1 MFAGAKWVG
10 SPVTEV
16 HTGTLAD
23 YEIQR
28 ALPVFDGKAELFFA
42 ARDLD
47 NGLRL
52 MVDVEAGRVYFY
64 EHTDRAWEGPHKDG
78 FHKEVYTLGEEC
90 GYFLPG
96 KELFVDKEQI
106 DICLHVK
113 ERTVSLHVEDA
124 LVVEDAEILPEQNP
138 VRPRK
143 NFRMLEGVR
152 DGAGEPFT
160 LRCICPA
167 VMVKKAIIP
176 AQGKE
181 VQKAVLYTTARGFY
195 DCYMNGEKVSGDYF
209 SPGFTDYRLRIDYQE
224 YDITEKVINAEMAIY
239 TAIIGK
245 GYYSGFV
252 GYSGAHIYGT
262 ENSFLSK
269 LVFTYTDGTVEEVC
283 TDEKTLYTDKCP
295 VIYADYL
302 DGEYYDARLEDE
314 LEKPESWIPCGIK
327 EAPGEVIPTNGTFP
341 EEKKPVFTLTKQDY
355 PGARCV
361 QVLKSVASWEQPKGH
376 FVYDFGQN
384 MVGTVRVSFRGQRG
398 KSYKLRYGEMC
409 YQNGEIYVQNLRTAA
424 NTDVYVCKGAEEE
437 TFEPSLVSHGFR
449 YVEVTGNGYDLESGD
464 DILSMEGLVISNIGQ
479 QVGDFSCSDEL
490 LNKLQSNI
498 RWGQIDNY
506 LLTLTDCPQRNERM
520 GWTGDA
526 QVFAPTAVFNM
537 EARAFTE
544 KWLHDLRDAQLMY
557 NRGGGVPD
565 TAPLG
570 GDNRR
575 LTSGGW
581 GDACVLVPWEL
592 YLEYGDKKILEDNF
606 DMMQGWVEYQ
616 RGYESE
622 PGIQGEQPR
631 GDHLAYDTSTPFL
644 LCATAYAARSADLF
658 ARICGILGKDELA
671 ASYETRFAEIKA
683 AYQRKWVKEDGTL
696 TVPTQTG
703 YALSIDFDLL
713 EEKHFAGAA
722 ADFLRTIEERN
733 GHLSVGFLGIAHLLP
748 ALTKLGRDDVAI
760 SILMKKENPGWLY
773 SVLNGATTIWERW
786 NSYIAETDTF
796 GDVNMNSFNH
806 YAYGAVGDWM
816 YQNLLGIR
824 RLTPGYEAVLLAPK
838 PLGGLTHAEG
848 YHICNFGKI
857 SVGWTLENGAFRYSV
872 EAPEGVSVT
881 VRMPDGAEYENAIN
895 GDYTCKVPVEDENAI

>member
-10 SPVTEV
+10 SPTEGV
-16 HTGTLAD
+16 HTGTVWD
-23 YEIQR
+23 YEINR
-28 ALPVFDGKAELFFA
+28 NLPVYRGKAELFFA

-52 MVDVEAGRVYFY
+52 EIDVNEGVVHFY

-78 FHKEVYTLGEEC
+78 FHKEVYVLGAAC
-90 GYFLPG
+90 GYSVPG
-96 KELFVDKEQI
+96 GMGLVNKKQVSI
-106 DICLHVK
+106 RLHVVK
-113 ERTVSLHVEDA
+113 RRVSLWVEDA
-124 LVVEDAEILPEQNP
+124 QIVEDAEILPENHP

-143 NFRMLEGVR
+143 NFRMMEGVR

-160 LRCICPA
+160 LENACPA
-167 VMVKKAIIP
+167 VMVKKTIIP

-181 VQKAVLYTTARGFY
+181 LQKAILYATARGFY
-195 DCYMNGEKVSGDYF
+195 ECYINGEKVGSEYYA
-209 SPGFTDYRLRIDYQE
+209 PGFTDYRLRMDYQE
-224 YDITEKVINAEMAIY
+224 YDITDKVINTEMFVY

-269 LVFTYTDGTVEEVC
+269 LVLIYTDGTMEEIC

-295 VIYADYL
+295 VLYADYQ
-302 DGEYYDARLEDE
+302 DGEYYDARREEE
-314 LEKPESWIPCGIK
+314 LENQDSWIPCGIK
-327 EAPGEVIPTNGTFP
+327 EAPGEVVPTNGAFP
-341 EEKKPVFTLTKQDY
+341 EGKKPRFTLTKQNY
-355 PGARCV
+355 PGAKCIRM
-361 QVLKSVASWEQPKGH
+361 LRPISVTEQPKGH

-384 MVGTVRVSFRGQRG
+384 MVGTVRVTFRGKRG
-398 KSYKLRYGEMC
+398 RSYKLRYGEMC

-424 NTDVYVCKGAEEE
+424 NTDVYVCKGVEEE

-449 YVEVTGNGYDLESGD
+449 YVEVTGNGYDLESGE
-464 DILSMEGLVISNIGQ
+464 DILAIEGLVISNIGQ
-479 QVGDFSCSDEL
+479 QVGDFACSDEL

-537 EARAFTE
+537 ESRAFTE
-544 KWLHDLRDAQLMY
+544 KWLEDLRDAQLMY

-581 GDACVLVPWEL
+581 GDACVMVPWEL

-606 DMMQGWVEYQ
+606 EMMQAWVEYQ

-622 PGIQGEQPR
+622 PGIQGKQPR

-644 LCATAYAARSADLF
+644 LCATAYAAHSADLF
-658 ARICGILGKDELA
+658 ARICRILGKDALA
-671 ASYETRFAEIKA
+671 ENYRARFTEIKG
-683 AYQRKWVKEDGTL
+683 AYQRKWVREDGTL

-703 YALSIDFDLL
+703 YALSIDFGML
-713 EEKHFAGAA
+713 EEKHMAGAT
-722 ADFLRTIEERN
+722 ADFLRTIEERE

-748 ALTKLGRDDVAI
+748 ALTALGRDDVAM

-786 NSYIAETDTF
+786 NSYIVETDTF

-824 RLTPGYEAVLLAPK
+824 RKSPAYESVLLAPK

-848 YHICNFGKI
+848 YHICNYGRI
-857 SVGWTLENGAFRYSV
+857 SVAWTLENNTFRYNV
-872 EAPEGVSVT
+872 EIPEGVNAV
-881 VRMPDGAEYENAIN
+881 VLMPDGSRYEKARTGN
-895 GDYTCKVPVEDENAI
+895 YTCTIPMEDENAI

>member
-1 MFAGAKWVG
+1 MLTNAKWIG
-10 SPVTEV
+10 SPTEGV
-16 HTGTLAD
+16 HTGAVWY
-23 YEIQR
+23 YEINR
-28 ALPVFDGKAELFFA
+28 VLPIYEGKAELFFA

-52 MVDVEAGRVYFY
+52 VVDGNQGKVFFY
-64 EHTDRAWEGPHKDG
+64 EHTDRAWEGPAKDG
-78 FHKEVYTLGEEC
+78 FHKEVYPLGEEC
-90 GYFLPG
+90 GYSLCE
-96 KELFVDKEQI
+96 KVNITDKGGVAI
-106 DICLHVK
+106 RLHVVK
-113 ERTVSLHVEDA
+113 RTVTLWVEEC
-124 LVVEDAEILPEQNP
+124 LVVENAEMLPEQNF

-143 NFRMLEGVR
+143 NFRMMEGIR
-152 DGAGEPFT
+152 QQAGEPFT
-160 LRCICPA
+160 LENACPA
-167 VMVKKAIIP
+167 VMVKKEIILS
-176 AQGKE
+176 QGKE
-181 VQKAVLYTTARGFY
+181 LKKAVLYTTARGFY
-195 DCYMNGEKVSGDYF
+195 ECYINGEKVGQEYYA
-209 SPGFTDYRLRIDYQE
+209 PGFTDYRLRIDYQE
-224 YDITEKVINAEMAIY
+224 QDVTEMVMNTEMAVF
-239 TAIIGK
+239 TAIVGK

-262 ENSFLSK
+262 ENSFLAK
-269 LVFTYTDGTVEEVC
+269 LVLAYTDGTTQEIC
-283 TDEKTLYTDKCP
+283 TDADSLYTHKCP
-295 VIYADYL
+295 VLYADYL

-314 LEKPESWIPCGIK
+314 LDNPANWVPCGVK
-327 EAPGEVIPTNGTFP
+327 EEPGEVIPTNGSFP
-341 EEKKPVFTLTKQDY
+341 EDKKPVFALTKQNY
-355 PGARCV
+355 SGAKCI
-361 QVLKSVASWEQPKGH
+361 QVLKPIAVTEEPKGH

-384 MVGTVRVSFRGQRG
+384 MVGTVRITLKGKRG

-424 NTDVYVCKGAEEE
+424 NTDVYVCKGEEPE
-437 TFEPSLVSHGFR
+437 TYEPSLVSHGFR
-449 YVEVTGNGYDLESGD
+449 YVEVTGNGYDLESGE
-464 DILSMEGLVISNIGQ
+464 DILSLEGLVISNIGEK
-479 QVGDFSCSDEL
+479 VGDFSCSDPL

-498 RWGQIDNY
+498 EWGQIDNY

-526 QVFAPTAVFNM
+526 QVFAATAVFNR

-544 KWLHDLRDAQLMY
+544 KWLQDLRDAQLMY

-581 GDACVLVPWEL
+581 GDASVIVPWEL

-606 DMMQGWVEYQ
+606 EMMRAWVEYQ

-644 LCATAYAARSADLF
+644 LCATAYAAYSADLLS
-658 ARICGILGKDELA
+658 RICRILGKEDLA
-671 ASYETRFAEIKA
+671 ENYRARFEEIKA
-683 AYQRKWVKEDGTL
+683 AYQRKWVNEDGTL

-713 EEKHFAGAA
+713 EGSQKAGAA
-722 ADFLRTIEERN
+722 TDFLRTIEERN

-748 ALTKLGRDDVAI
+748 ALSKIGRDDVAM

-824 RLTPGYEAVLLAPK
+824 KEAPGYEKLTLAPK

-848 YHICNFGKI
+848 YHICPYGKI
-857 SVGWTLENGAFRYSV
+857 ASAWKLENGTFTYCV
-872 EAPEGVSVT
+872 EIPKGVSAT
-881 VRMPDGAEYENAIN
+881 VILPDGTKYENVTE
-895 GDYTCKVPVEDENAI
+895 GEYTYVK

>member
-1 MFAGAKWVG
+1 MLTRAKWIG
-10 SPVTEV
+10 SPTEGV
-16 HTGTLAD
+16 HTGAVWD
-23 YEIQR
+23 YEINR
-28 ALPVFDGKAELFFA
+28 TLPVYGGKAELFFA

-52 MVDVEAGRVYFY
+52 EIRVNEGKVYFY
-64 EHTDRAWEGPHKDG
+64 EHTDRAWEGPYKDG
-78 FHKEVYTLGEEC
+78 FHKEVYILGESC
-90 GYFLPG
+90 GYPLSADIG
-96 KELFVDKEQI
+96 IVDKENVRI
-106 DICLHVK
+106 RIHVIK
-113 ERTVSLHVEDA
+113 RMVSLWVEDR
-124 LVVEDAEILPEQNP
+124 LVIENAEILPEQNP

-143 NFRMLEGVR
+143 NFRMMEGIR
-152 DGAGEPFT
+152 QQAGEPFT
-160 LRCICPA
+160 LESTCPA
-167 VMVKKAIIP
+167 VMVKKVIIT

-181 VQKAVLYTTARGFY
+181 LKKAILYTTARGFY
-195 DCYMNGEKVSGDYF
+195 ECYINGEKVGDEYF
-209 SPGFTDYRLRIDYQE
+209 APGFTDYRLRIDYQE
-224 YDITEKVINAEMAIY
+224 YDVTEMVRNAERAVF

-262 ENSFLSK
+262 ENSFLGK
-269 LVFTYTDGTVEEVC
+269 LVFTYTDGTMEEIC
-283 TDEKTLYTDKCP
+283 TDENCLYTDKCP
-295 VIYADYL
+295 VLYADYL
-302 DGEYYDARLEDE
+302 DGEYYDARLEEE
-314 LEKPESWIPCGIK
+314 LDNPANWVSCGIK
-327 EAPGEVIPTNGTFP
+327 NAPGDVIPTNGCFP
-341 EEKKPVFTLTKQDY
+341 EDKKPIFTLTKQNY
-355 PGARCV
+355 PGAKCI
-361 QVLKSVASWEQPKGH
+361 QVRNPVAVTEEPKGH

-384 MVGTVRVSFRGQRG
+384 MVGTVRITFKGNRGQ
-398 KSYKLRYGEMC
+398 SYKLRYGEMC

-424 NTDVYVCKGAEEE
+424 NTDVYVCKSRTSE

-449 YVEVTGNGYDLESGD
+449 YVEVTGNGYDLQSAE
-464 DILSMEGLVISNIGQ
+464 DILSVEALVISNIGEK
-479 QVGDFSCSDEL
+479 VGDFSCSDSL

-498 RWGQIDNY
+498 EWGQIDNY

-526 QVFAPTAVFNM
+526 QVFAATAVFNR

-544 KWLHDLRDAQLMY
+544 KWLQDLRDAQLMY
-557 NRGGGVPD
+557 NRNGGVPD

-570 GDNRR
+570 GDNRK

-581 GDACVLVPWEL
+581 GDASVIVPWEL

-606 DMMQGWVEYQ
+606 HMMQAWVEYQ

-644 LCATAYAARSADLF
+644 LCATAYAARSADLLSQ
-658 ARICGILGKDELA
+658 ICSILGKEDLA
-671 ASYETRFAEIKA
+671 ADYRTRFEEIRY
-683 AYQRKWVKEDGTL
+683 AYQRKWVREDGRL

-713 EEKHFAGAA
+713 EDNQKVGAA
-722 ADFLRTIEERN
+722 EDFLRTIEERD
-733 GHLSVGFLGIAHLLP
+733 GHLSVGFLGISHLLP
-748 ALTKLGRDDVAI
+748 ALTKIGRDDMAM
-760 SILMKKENPGWLY
+760 SILMKKDNPGWLY

-824 RLTPGYEAVLLAPK
+824 KEAPGYERVTMAPK
-838 PLGGLTHAEG
+838 PLGELTHAEG
-848 YHICNFGKI
+848 YHICNYGKI
-857 SVGWTLENGAFRYSV
+857 SSSWKLVNGQFHYRV
-872 EAPEGVSVT
+872 EVPQGVTAT
-881 VRMPDGAEYENAIN
+881 VILPDGTKYENVTE
-895 GDYTCKVPVEDENAI
+895 GDYTYVK

>member
-1 MFAGAKWVG
+1 MFTGAKWVG
-10 SPVTEV
+10 SPDEGV
-16 HTGTLAD
+16 HTGAVWD
-23 YEIQR
+23 YEINR
-28 ALPVFDGKAELFFA
+28 NIPVYGKKAELFFA

-52 MVDVEAGRVYFY
+52 EIDVEAGCAFFY
-64 EHTDRAWEGPHKDG
+64 EHTDRAWEGPYKEG
-78 FHKEVYTLGEEC
+78 FHKEVYVLGQTC
-90 GYFLPG
+90 GYPLPG
-96 KELFVDKEQI
+96 KECLVDKEQI
-106 DICLHVK
+106 SIRLHVIK
-113 ERTVSLHVEDA
+113 RQVSLWVEGA
-124 LVVEDAEILPEQNP
+124 LVVEAVELLPENHP
-138 VRPRK
+138 ARPRK
-143 NFRMLEGVR
+143 NFRMMEGIRQGV
-152 DGAGEPFT
+152 GEPFT
-160 LRCICPA
+160 LENACPA
-167 VMVKKAIIP
+167 VMVRRVIIP

-181 VQKAVLYTTARGFY
+181 LRKAVLYTTARGFY
-195 DCYMNGEKVSGDYF
+195 ECYINGEKVGGEYYA
-209 SPGFTDYRLRIDYQE
+209 PGFTDYRLRIDYQE
-224 YDITEKVINAEMAIY
+224 YDITQKVTNAEVAVY

-269 LVFTYTDGTVEEVC
+269 VVFTYTDGTVEEIC
-283 TDEKTLYTDKCP
+283 TDENVWYTNKCP
-295 VIYADYL
+295 VLYADYL
-302 DGEYYDARLEDE
+302 DGEYYDARLEEE
-314 LEKPESWIPCGIK
+314 LEKPENWVPCGIK
-327 EAPGEVIPTNGTFP
+327 EAPGEVIPTNGAFP
-341 EEKKPVFTLTKQDY
+341 EGKKPVFTLTKQSY
-355 PGARCV
+355 PGAKCIR
-361 QVLKSVASWEQPKGH
+361 VLQPISVTEQPKGH

-384 MVGTVRVSFRGQRG
+384 MVGTVRVIFKGERG

-424 NTDVYVCKGAEEE
+424 NTDVYVCRGSEVE

-449 YVEVTGNGYDLESGD
+449 YVEVTGNGYDLENGE
-464 DILSMEGLVISNIGQ
+464 DILSIAGLVISNIGE
-479 QVGDFSCSDEL
+479 QVGDFSCSEPL
-490 LNKLQSNI
+490 LNKLQNNI

-544 KWLHDLRDAQLMY
+544 KWLQDLRDAQLMY
-557 NRGGGVPD
+557 NRNGGVPD

-581 GDACVLVPWEL
+581 GDASVIVPWEL
-592 YLEYGDKKILEDNF
+592 YLEFGDKRILEDNF
-606 DMMQGWVEYQ
+606 EMMQAWVEYQ
-616 RGYESE
+616 RTYESE

-644 LCATAYAARSADLF
+644 LCATAYAAHSADLLS
-658 ARICGILGKDELA
+658 RICRILGKENLA
-671 ASYETRFAEIKA
+671 ATYMERFEEIKA

-696 TVPTQTG
+696 TIPTQTG
-703 YALSIDFDLL
+703 YALSINFDLL
-713 EEKHFAGAA
+713 EEKHMAGAA
-722 ADFLRTIEERN
+722 ADFLHTIEERN

-748 ALTKLGRDDVAI
+748 ALTRLGRDDVAM

-806 YAYGAVGDWM
+806 YAYGAVGDWI
-816 YQNLLGIR
+816 YQNILGIR
-824 RLTPGYEAVLLAPK
+824 REAPGYKRLILAPK
-838 PLGGLTHAEG
+838 ILGDLTHAEG
-848 YHICNFGKI
+848 YHICPYGRIESAWK
-857 SVGWTLENGAFRYSV
+857 LENEEFRYHIKV
-872 EAPEGVSVT
+872 PEGVVAT
-881 VRMPDGAEYENAIN
+881 VILPDGSTYENVIE
-895 GDYTCKVPVEDENAI
+895 GEYTYVK

>member
-1 MFAGAKWVG
+1 MLTGAKWVG
-10 SPVTEV
+10 SPIEGV
-16 HTGTLAD
+16 HTGAVWD
-23 YEIQR
+23 YEINKN
-28 ALPVFDGKAELFFA
+28 LPVYEGKAELFFA

-52 MVDVEAGRVYFY
+52 EINVAESRAYFY

-78 FHKEVYTLGEEC
+78 FHREVYVLGENC
-90 GYFLPG
+90 GYPISENAG
-96 KELFVDKEQI
+96 IVDKEHI
-106 DICLHVK
+106 SIRLHVVK
-113 ERTVSLHVEDA
+113 RQVSLWVEDV
-124 LVVEDAEILPEQNP
+124 LVVESAEILPENHP
-138 VRPRK
+138 ARPRK
-143 NFRMLEGVR
+143 NFRMMEGIR
-152 DGAGEPFT
+152 REAGEPFT
-160 LRCICPA
+160 LENACPA
-167 VMVKKAIIP
+167 VMVRKAIIP

-181 VQKAVLYTTARGFY
+181 LRKAVLYTTARGFY
-195 DCYMNGEKVSGDYF
+195 ECYINGEKVGEEYF
-209 SPGFTDYRLRIDYQE
+209 APGFTDYRLRIDYQE
-224 YDITEKVINAEMAIY
+224 YDITDKVINAEMAIY

-283 TDEKTLYTDKCP
+283 TDEETLYTDKCP
-295 VIYADYL
+295 VLYADYL
-302 DGEYYDARLEDE
+302 DGEYYDARLEEE
-314 LEKPESWIPCGIK
+314 LENPNNWVPCGIK
-327 EAPGEVIPTNGTFP
+327 EEPGEVIPTNGSFP
-341 EEKKPVFTLTKQDY
+341 EEKKPHFTLTKQNY
-355 PGARCV
+355 PGAKCI
-361 QVLKSVASWEQPKGH
+361 QVLTPVSVTEQPKGH

-384 MVGTVRVSFRGQRG
+384 MVGTVRVTFQGKRG

-409 YQNGEIYVQNLRTAA
+409 YRNGEIYVQNLRTAA
-424 NTDVYVCKGAEEE
+424 NTDVYVCKGAEVE

-449 YVEVTGNGYDLESGD
+449 YVEVTGNGYDLENGD
-464 DILSMEGLVISNIGQ
+464 DILSIEGLVISNIGA
-479 QVGDFSCSDEL
+479 QVGDFSCSDQL

-544 KWLHDLRDAQLMY
+544 KWLRDLKDAQLMY

-581 GDACVLVPWEL
+581 GDASVIVPWEL
-592 YLEYGDKKILEDNF
+592 YLEYSDKKILEDNF
-606 DMMQGWVEYQ
+606 DMMQAWVEYQ

-644 LCATAYAARSADLF
+644 LCATAYAARSADLLS
-658 ARICGILGKDELA
+658 RICDVLGKEALA
-671 ASYETRFAEIKA
+671 ADYKQRFEEIRA

-696 TVPTQTG
+696 NIPTQTG
-703 YALSIDFDLL
+703 YALSIDFGLL
-713 EEKHFAGAA
+713 EEKHMAGAA
-722 ADFLRTIEERN
+722 ADFLRTIEERD

-748 ALTKLGRDDVAI
+748 ALTKIGRDDVAM

-824 RLTPGYEAVLLAPK
+824 RAAPGYEKLILAPK

-848 YHICNFGKI
+848 YHICPYGRI
-857 SVGWTLENGAFRYSV
+857 ESVWTLEEGGFRYHV
-872 EAPEGVSVT
+872 KVPEGVIAT
-881 VRMPDGAEYENAIN
+881 VILPDGTTYENVVE
-895 GDYTCKVPVEDENAI
+895 GDYTYVK

>member
-1 MFAGAKWVG
+1 MLANAKWIG
-10 SPVTEV
+10 SPTEGV
-16 HTGTLAD
+16 HTGAVWD
-23 YEIQR
+23 YEINR
-28 ALPVFDGKAELFFA
+28 VLPVYDGKAELFFA

-52 MVDVEAGRVYFY
+52 VVDIYQGRVFFY
-64 EHTDRAWEGPHKDG
+64 EHTDRAWEGPGKDG
-78 FHKEVYTLGEEC
+78 FHKEVYVLGEEC
-90 GYFLPG
+90 GYIVPA
-96 KELFVDKEQI
+96 EADIVDKEGVE
-106 DICLHVK
+106 ICLHVVK
-113 ERTVSLHVEDA
+113 RGVTLLVEGCP
-124 LVVEDAEILPEQNP
+124 VVEGAEILPEQNP

-143 NFRMLEGVR
+143 NFRMMEGIR
-152 DGAGEPFT
+152 QQAGEPFT
-160 LRCICPA
+160 LENACPA
-167 VMVKKAIIP
+167 VMLMKEIIP

-181 VQKAVLYTTARGFY
+181 LKKAILYAAARGFY
-195 DCYMNGEKVSGDYF
+195 ECYINGEKVGKEYYA
-209 SPGFTDYRLRIDYQE
+209 PGFTDYRLRIDYQE
-224 YDITEKVINAEMAIY
+224 YDVTKMVMNAEVAVF
-239 TAIIGK
+239 TAIVGK
-245 GYYSGFV
+245 GYYTGFV
-252 GYSGAHIYGT
+252 GYSGAHIYGR
-262 ENSFLSK
+262 ENSFLAK
-269 LVFTYTDGTVEEVC
+269 LVLTYTDDTVEEIC
-283 TDEKTLYTDKCP
+283 TDRDTLYTDKCP
-295 VIYADYL
+295 VLYADYL
-302 DGEYYDARLEDE
+302 DGEYYDARLEEALSD
-314 LEKPESWIPCGIK
+314 PGNWGPCGVK
-327 EAPGEVIPTNGTFP
+327 ETPGEVIPTNGSFP
-341 EEKKPVFTLTKQDY
+341 KDKKPLFTLTKQSY
-355 PGARCV
+355 SGAKCIQR
-361 QVLKSVASWEQPKGH
+361 LDPISVTEAPKGH

-384 MVGTVRVSFRGQRG
+384 MVGTVRITFKGNRG

-424 NTDVYVCKGAEEE
+424 NTDVYVCKGEEEE
-437 TFEPSLVSHGFR
+437 TYEPSLVSHGFR
-449 YVEVTGNGYDLESGD
+449 YVEVTGNGYDLESAE
-464 DILSMEGLVISNIGQ
+464 DILALKGLVISNIGEK
-479 QVGDFSCSDEL
+479 VGDFSCSDPL

-498 RWGQIDNY
+498 EWGQIDNY

-526 QVFAPTAVFNM
+526 QVFAATAVFNR

-544 KWLHDLRDAQLMY
+544 KWLQDLRDAQLMY

-581 GDACVLVPWEL
+581 GDASVIVPWEL

-606 DMMQGWVEYQ
+606 DMMQAWVEYQ

-644 LCATAYAARSADLF
+644 LCATAYAAYSADLF
-658 ARICGILGKDELA
+658 SRICDILGKVELA
-671 ASYETRFAEIKA
+671 ESYRLRFKEIKS
-683 AYQRKWVKEDGTL
+683 AYQRKWIKEDGTL

-703 YALSIDFDLL
+703 YALSIDFNLL
-713 EEKHFAGAA
+713 EDDQMAGAA

-748 ALTKLGRDDVAI
+748 ALTKIGRDDVAM

-824 RLTPGYEAVLLAPK
+824 KGAPGYEKLILAPK

-848 YHICNFGKI
+848 YHICPYGKI
-857 SVGWTLENGAFRYSV
+857 ESAWKLEDGRFCYRV
-872 EAPEGVSVT
+872 KVPQGVTANVIL
-881 VRMPDGAEYENAIN
+881 PDGVTYENVTE
-895 GDYTCKVPVEDENAI
+895 GEYTYVK